1 MLIGK
6 NMQLLSVLNNKF
18 KISFNPSKY
27 DVSTGAL
34 FKLISSD
41 TNKIVAQVVNI
52 ETSNEGEYI
61 ATMKAVFTEKNS
73 SWSIWSG
80 NIPSKNCIIKPVG
93 KEVFQTLMEK
103 SEGRILNLGYIPTYD
118 TDLNISLSSTKNVFA
133 LYDSLQDKK
142 DFISKLQLEFASKNE
157 ELVILD
163 FNNDVVGGKKIVAA
177 EDFKIPLNIANLNS
191 IYLKNMKAASIEAK
205 AVVEDVIYQ
214 IKDYLKSIEQD
225 FIPFSSFKS
234 IIDQEASQT
243 PELLLFKNALARYAE
258 ANIFAD
264 DLNEIL
270 ELKKQLSKTLI
281 TTIDFSQLD
290 KEWQKEYLL
299 FVLGNL
305 DNTNILLEIDENC
318 FDEDIKQFLFIKRPS
333 IKVFALVNYR
343 SPLSKVAVNIAQN
356 LILFSKTNTIVDMP
370 AMFKEYLKSLY
381 TKEFIFFGEQSK
393 NIPVVATTNNNA
405 ISIPVPQEDLVY
417 EEDTSI
423 DLLDEIDTPET
434 PEFMYQNENVEDILS
449 EIQAIS
455 DPQLQAQSNDRLS
468 ELNLPAPQEQPDPAL
483 EEIQNDFAQANQQ
496 LSTQGQINTLPSD
509 NVVEDKNEISN
520 DDYEILDYN
529 DFQDEDDELFEDEQ
543 EKDLNTI
550 YKANPEVVEPPSEQ
564 EDDTT
569 PQMEDN
575 IPIYNVKSTPSVNRI
590 EYKEGENVLHPKYGT
605 GVIKKIISYG
615 DKKLLSINFEEGGR
629 RLLDPNL
636 AELKKV

>member
-1 MLIGK
+1 
-6 NMQLLSVLNNKF
+6 
-18 KISFNPSKY
+18 
-27 DVSTGAL
+27 
-34 FKLISSD
+34 
-41 TNKIVAQVVNI
+41 
-52 ETSNEGEYI
+52 
-61 ATMKAVFTEKNS
+61 
-73 SWSIWSG
+73 
-80 NIPSKNCIIKPVG
+80 
-93 KEVFQTLMEK
+93 
-103 SEGRILNLGYIPTYD
+103 
-118 TDLNISLSSTKNVFA
+118 
-133 LYDSLQDKK
+133 
-142 DFISKLQLEFASKNE
+142 
-157 ELVILD
+157 
-163 FNNDVVGGKKIVAA
+163 
-177 EDFKIPLNIANLNS
+177 
-191 IYLKNMKAASIEAK
+191 MKAASIEAK

-225 FIPFSSFKS
+225 FIPFSTFKS
-234 IIDQEASQT
+234 IIDQESSQT

-264 DLNEIL
+264 DIKEIL
-270 ELKKQLSKTLI
+270 EIKKQLSKTLI

-305 DNTNILLEIDENC
+305 DNTNILFEIDENC
-318 FDEDIKQFLFIKRPS
+318 FDEEIKQFLFIKRPS

-417 EEDTSI
+417 EEDSSI

-455 DPQLQAQSNDRLS
+455 DPHQQIQPDNGRLS
-468 ELNLPAPQEQPDPAL
+468 DLNLPAPQEQPDPVL

-509 NVVEDKNEISN
+509 NVVEDKNEINN

-529 DFQDEDDELFEDEQ
+529 DFQDEDDELFADEQ

-564 EDDTT
+564 ENDTT
-569 PQMEDN
+569 PEMEDN
-575 IPIYNVKSTPSVNRI
+575 IPIYNVKPTPSVNRG
-590 EYKEGENVLHPKYGT
+590 EYKEGEHVLQPKYGR
-605 GVIKKIISYG
+605 GVIKKIRSYG
-615 DKKLLSINFEEGGR
+615 DKKLLSVN
-629 RLLDPNL
+629 
-636 AELKKV
+636 